1 MSSISADRA
10 RLSALEHENLI
21 EAWSGIA
28 ARVPGGIAWRQD
40 GVAALLTGM
49 GVRLFNQILVQ
60 DEAATE
66 AALAAAV
73 ALARSRS
80 APWVVNLRVGDDDRA
95 AAMAARLGLVC
106 ATSDAWMPALALSD
120 AASAGK
126 GHGHLPAG
134 LEIVRAVDAAVVAD
148 HVLVAAEAFG
158 MPEDMVHLVLGPEAW
173 LQPDVALYTGYL
185 DGAPVVAG
193 LGLRTGSTIGVYNI
207 ATVEAARRRG
217 YGEAITRRVIADGVA
232 AGASVAILQ
241 SSAMGRAT
249 YERIGFELVAE
260 YSGWVEPA

>member
-1 MSSISADRA
+1 MTAERED
-10 RLSALEHENLI
+10 LSALEHENLI
-21 EAWSGIA
+21 AAYETIA
-28 ARVPGGIAWRQD
+28 SRVPGGIVHRQG

-49 GVRLFNQILVQ
+49 GVRLFNQILVE
-60 DEAATE
+60 DETATE

-73 ALARSRS
+73 DLARSRS

-106 ATSDAWMPALALSD
+106 ATSDSWMPAMALAD
-120 AASAGK
+120 AALPVRGPR
-126 GHGHLPAG
+126 HLPAG
-134 LEIVRAVDAAVVAD
+134 LEIVRATDAAVVTD
-148 HVLVAAEAFG
+148 HAMVAAEGFG
-158 MPEDMVHLVLGPEAW
+158 MPEDMVRLVLGPEAW

-193 LGLRTGSTIGVYNI
+193 LGIRSGPTIGVYNI

-232 AGASVAILQ
+232 AGATVAILQ
-241 SSAMGRAT
+241 SSAMGRAV
-249 YERIGFELVAE
+249 YERIGFRLVAE